1 MLLEKIEG
9 LLKEVSA
16 LSAKNAEEVEQ
27 LRIKYLSKKGEINA
41 LMADF
46 RTVAADQKKAIGVK
60 INELKQV
67 AQNKINGLK
76 EQLEEA
82 EASSDDIDLTR
93 TAYPV
98 ALGTRH
104 PLTIVKNQIID
115 IFSRMGF
122 TLYHGPEV
130 DDDKHVF
137 TMLNFA
143 ADQYL
148 SLEDDLARLQKRF
161 SRMFGVEG
169 NANLYLATQA
179 DSLNQGLQEQLT
191 EFLQSNPATKLVI
204 IDTLQKIRE
213 FTSSSYSYAS
223 DYHIINILKEIAAR
237 YNICIVVVHHTRK
250 MEAEDKFDK
259 ISGTTG
265 LLGAADGA
273 MILQK
278 EKRTDKRA
286 QLNIVGREL
295 PDQEIIMEFMP
306 ENCTWKFIRSCQQ
319 LWEEPKDLLLE
330 QVAALVSDENKIWHG
345 SATQMLQALNIST
358 DDIKPHILSRR
369 LNVKVD
375 KLYNDYGIYYHNKR
389 SNKGSDITLK
399 KLDAKTA

>member
-1 MLLEKIEG
+1 MLKDKIFY
-9 LLKEVSA
+9 LTNSHHSA
-16 LSAKNAEEVEQ
+16 ASSSLQTVTLPELYDTAYMPATALIDNFLYSGVYILAGPPKTG
-27 LRIKYLSKKGEINA
+27 KSF
-41 LMADF
+41 LMAQLAYH
-46 RTVAADQKKAIGVK
+46 VAAGMEFFNHKVTP
-60 INELKQV
+60 
-67 AQNKINGLK
+67 
-76 EQLEEA
+76 
-82 EASSDDIDLTR
+82 ASVL
-93 TAYPV
+93 
-98 ALGTRH
+98 
-104 PLTIVKNQIID
+104 
-115 IFSRMGF
+115 
-122 TLYHGPEV
+122 
-130 DDDKHVF
+130 
-137 TMLNFA
+137 
-143 ADQYL
+143 YL
-148 SLEDDLARLQKRF
+148 SLEDDLVRLQKRF
-161 SRMFGVEG
+161 SRMFGIEG
-169 NANLYLATQA
+169 NANLYLATKA
-179 DSLNQGLQEQLT
+179 DSLNQGLEEQLT
-191 EFLQSNPATKLVI
+191 DFLQSKPATKLVI

-278 EKRTDKRA
+278 EKRTVKRA

-295 PDQEIIMEFMP
+295 PDQEIIIEFMP

-319 LWEEPKDLLLE
+319 LWEESKDLLLE

>member
-16 LSAKNAEEVEQ
+16 LTAKNAEEVEQ

-143 ADQYL
+143 ADHPARDMQDTFFIEQSDPNDVTKNIHL
-148 SLEDDLARLQKRF
+148 WRRGSLYGN
-161 SRMFGVEG
+161 SR
-169 NANLYLATQA
+169 ASY
-179 DSLNQGLQEQLT
+179 
-191 EFLQSNPATKLVI
+191 PC
-204 IDTLQKIRE
+204 TLPR
-213 FTSSSYSYAS
+213 SS
-223 DYHIINILKEIAAR
+223 
-237 YNICIVVVHHTRK
+237 
-250 MEAEDKFDK
+250 
-259 ISGTTG
+259 ISQRGH
-265 LLGAADGA
+265 
-273 MILQK
+273 Q
-278 EKRTDKRA
+278 
-286 QLNIVGREL
+286 
-295 PDQEIIMEFMP
+295 
-306 ENCTWKFIRSCQQ
+306 RSC
-319 LWEEPKDLLLE
+319 PLLLP
-330 QVAALVSDENKIWHG
+330 SG
-345 SATQMLQALNIST
+345 
-358 DDIKPHILSRR
+358 RR
-369 LNVKVD
+369 LVC
-375 KLYNDYGIYYHNKR
+375 
-389 SNKGSDITLK
+389 
-399 KLDAKTA
+399 